1 MTRRIVCLGDVMVD
15 VLAVLPGPL
24 RHASDTPAP
33 VTLGHGG
40 SAANTAAWLA
50 ACGAPGYFVGRVG
63 DDTFGREAVRALV
76 DQGVSPLV
84 STDPA
89 APTGVCIV
97 LVSPDGERTM
107 IPSSGANLTIR
118 PADLGADLLGAQD
131 HLHLSGYALLNEG
144 SRETALFALGTA
156 ASVGA
161 SVSVDAASAGP
172 IRAVGGAVFL
182 DWLPDGALLLAN
194 ADEVRALSPEPD
206 DDDAALDHLVERGLT
221 VVLKRGGEG
230 ALVAS
235 GADRLPVPATPV
247 PAVDTTGAG
256 DAFAAGVLAALH
268 HGSDL
273 VEAVRQGNALGARAV
288 SQVGAR
294 PGRPR
299 AAR

>member
-1 MTRRIVCLGDVMVD
+1 VTRRIVCLGDVMVD
-15 VLAVLPGPL
+15 VLAILPGPL

-63 DDTFGREAVRALV
+63 DDAFGREAVRVLV

-84 STDPA
+84 SIDPA

-206 DDDAALDHLVERGLT
+206 DAAALDHLVERGLT